1 MMTPS
6 SLKLLTNYAVIS
18 LVLTSIFALTSPA
31 LASTTPDDGVC
42 DLTSTQNGS
51 PVVPGSSIDPYQ
63 VATEVELREIM
74 DCDGSGKHFRQTQDI
89 TPTGS
94 WTPLGSTTSPFIGTY
109 DGGGNSISGVEVNTF
124 NVVKTPGGNNQYLD
138 GNALFVAVRDSVIK
152 NLELEVTIDITSGT
166 TSPAAVENNAAVAGW
181 ADNSVFENLVI
192 DLKAGITAGATSLE
206 RIGGVVGR
214 AAGNIGAFSTTTGTE
229 NITFNNV
236 HVTMETSNEYGSNFG
251 GLLAFATLANGGRLN
266 ISQSS
271 VVISQTGSGVV
282 HDLTGGFIGILSLVN
297 SSTHFAT
304 ALIEDSYVRGS
315 MNLRASNTDRV
326 AGFISNIGIR
336 GGLTISNS
344 YAAVQFPN
352 YNVQSSISPIVS
364 NFFSATPTTV
374 SGVVWDSSITTASSP
389 IGSGLSSSDLKTVGT
404 FTTLGWDIQEGFD
417 PTSTWGIHPA
427 VNDGYP
433 FLVGNYSS
441 DPTPPAP
448 SMTSPTSFN
457 VTEGTIEIGTLATTP
472 SSQWTISNDASG
484 LFSIDSQ
491 TGELTVSSTANVGS
505 YAITVKFTGA
515 NAGFGTQVLSI
526 TIASPQ
532 VIEGSEPAAP
542 MPLVPEITEF
552 SSREIKSTGGSVSLT
567 GKRLDGVS
575 ELSLG
580 GTKVTIVSNTATA
593 ITFTTGEMPV
603 GVWDLRLVG
612 SNGTLVFQQAI
623 EVVESTAIV
632 GESTGELLGWT
643 WTLKFLGNSR
653 SLHAAQSD
661 YLAGELDEHPTAE
674 TIICWGYTTAANPNA
689 WAIAHATQRAQAA
702 CDLASANNPEVK
714 TVVRLRYGVSKSWA
728 MRSALQ
734 FWR

>member
-1 MMTPS
+1 
-6 SLKLLTNYAVIS
+6 
-18 LVLTSIFALTSPA
+18 
-31 LASTTPDDGVC
+31 
-42 DLTSTQNGS
+42 
-51 PVVPGSSIDPYQ
+51 VPGSSIDPYQ

-109 DGGGNSISGVEVNTF
+109 DGGGYSISGVEVNTF

-192 DLKAGITAGATSLE
+192 DLKAGITAGATSLG

-229 NITFNNV
+229 NITFTNV
-236 HVTMETSNEYGSNFG
+236 HVTMETSDQYGSNFG

-271 VVISQTGSGVV
+271 VVMSQTGSGTVD
-282 HDLTGGFIGILSLVN
+282 DLTGGFIGILSLVN
-297 SSTHFAT
+297 SSFHFANV
-304 ALIEDSYVRGS
+304 LIEDSYVRGS
-315 MNLRASNTDRV
+315 MKLKAANTDRV
-326 AGFISNIGIR
+326 AGLISNIGIR

-352 YNVQSSISPIVS
+352 YNAQSSISPIVS

-433 FLVGNYSS
+433 FLTGNYSA
-441 DPTPPAP
+441 DPTPTAP
-448 SMTSPTSFN
+448 SYTGATAFN
-457 VTEGTIEIGTLATTP
+457 VAEGTVEVGTLTTTP
-472 SSQWTISNDASG
+472 SSQWTVSSDASG
-484 LFSIDSQ
+484 LFSIDSL
-491 TGELTVSSTANVGS
+491 TGELTVSPSAAAGS
-505 YAITVKFTGA
+505 YAITVRFTGS
-515 NAGFGTQVLSI
+515 NLGFGTQAVNI
-526 TIASPQ
+526 TIAAPQ
-532 VIEGSEPAAP
+532 VDQGSQALAP
-542 MPLVPEITEF
+542 MPMVPEITEF
-552 SSREIKSTGGSVSLT
+552 SSREIRSTGDSVT
-567 GKRLDGVS
+567 VQGKRLADVS
-575 ELSLG
+575 SITLG
-580 GTKVTIVSNTATA
+580 GITVTIVSNTATS

-603 GVWDLRLVG
+603 GVWDLKLVG

-623 EVVESTAIV
+623 EVVDATSIV
-632 GESTGELLGWT
+632 AESTGELLGWT

-653 SLHAAQSD
+653 SLHLAQSEH
-661 YLAGELDEHPTAE
+661 LAGKLDEYSTAE

-702 CDLASANNPEVK
+702 CDLASANNSEVK